1 MLPPPQR
8 LLPVLQKLKKA
19 YLMWYGCYH
28 VLPKPHRYSLGQRID
43 TLFIHALEA
52 VATASFLPPD
62 KKQSYV
68 QIAIRKVDTV
78 KLLLLMLWETKSLND
93 KKYTALSLELDDA
106 GRQLGGWNGQ
116 LTKTIRPAHGKQNSP
131 ASANR
136 RIVEE
141 K

>member
-8 LLPVLQKLKKA
+8 ILPVLQKLKTA
-19 YLMWYGCYH
+19 YLLWYGYYH

-52 VATASFLPPD
+52 VATASFLPRG
-62 KKQSYV
+62 KKQPYV
-68 QIAIRKVDTV
+68 HVAIRKVDTV
-78 KLLLLMLWETKSLND
+78 KLLLLMLWETKSLD
-93 KKYTALSLELDDA
+93 EKKYIALSLQLDEA

-116 LTKTIRPAHGKQNSP
+116 LIKNSP
-131 ASANR
+131 HQKWR
-136 RIVEE
+136 E